1 MPTTKASYG
10 ETKTQT
16 RKDGKKVNKGLYYYI
31 NKKKKAGTSNS
42 KEHIISKED
51 FENFICPIGFR
62 ATYEEINEKST

>member
-42 KEHIISKED
+42 KAKSTISKSAYD
-51 FENFICPIGFR
+51 NMKSGF
-62 ATYEEINEKST
+62 KK